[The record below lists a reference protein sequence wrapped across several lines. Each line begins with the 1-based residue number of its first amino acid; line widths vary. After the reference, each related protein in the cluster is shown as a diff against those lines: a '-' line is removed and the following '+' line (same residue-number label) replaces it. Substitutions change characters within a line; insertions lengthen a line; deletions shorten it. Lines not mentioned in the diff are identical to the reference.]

1 MITVI
6 PVPLATRIRPGD
18 DLAALLVG
26 AIAEAGEA
34 LADGDALVVAQK
46 PVSKAEGRIVDL
58 ASVTP
63 SAEAAAIA
71 AEDGGDPRLV
81 EVILRESAEVVRR
94 RGSFIVGRTPHGHV
108 LGSSGVDRSNQDA
121 TDHVTL
127 LPVDPDASARALRD
141 ALRAATGVEV
151 AVVISDSIGRPFRR
165 GTVGVALGAA
175 GLATVVEHAGRLD
188 DVGRPFHSTQVHV
201 ADQLASAA
209 ELALGPAGGV
219 PAAIVRGAV
228 LEAGPEG
235 AASGLIDRDRDL
247 FA

>member
-18 DLAALLVG
+18 DLAALLAAAV
-26 AIAEAGEA
+26 ADAGEA
-34 LADGDALVVAQK
+34 LVDGDVLVVAQK

-81 EVILRESAEVVRR
+81 EVILRESAQVVRR
-94 RGSFIVGRTPHGHV
+94 RGSFIVGRTRHGHV

-121 TDHVTL
+121 PDHVTL

-141 ALRAATGVEV
+141 ALRAATRADV

-228 LEAGPEG
+228 LEAGSEG
-235 AASGLIDRDRDL
+235 AATGLIDRDRDL

>member
-1 MITVI
+1 MIRVI
-6 PVPLATRIRPGD
+6 PIPLAARIRPGD

-26 AIAEAGEA
+26 AVADAGEA
-34 LADGDALVVAQK
+34 LADGDVLVVAQK

-81 EVILRESAEVVRR
+81 EVILRESAQVVRR
-94 RGSFIVGRTPHGHV
+94 RGSFIVGRSPQGHV

-121 TDHVTL
+121 PDHVTL

-141 ALRAATGVEV
+141 ALRAVTGAVV

-228 LEAGPEG
+228 LESGPEG
-235 AASGLIDRDRDL
+235 AATGLIDRDRDL

>member
-1 MITVI
+1 MIAVI
-6 PVPLATRIRPGD
+6 PIPLAVRVRPGD

-26 AIAEAGEA
+26 AIADAGEA
-34 LADGDALVVAQK
+34 LADGDCLVVAQK

-58 ASVTP
+58 AGVEP
-63 SAEAAAIA
+63 SDEARAIA

-94 RGSFIVGRTPHGHV
+94 RGSFVVGRTRHGHV
-108 LGSSGVDRSNQDA
+108 LGSGGVDRSNQDEP
-121 TDHVTL
+121 DHVTL

-141 ALRAATGVEV
+141 ALRAATGADV

-175 GLATVVEHAGRLD
+175 GFATVVEHAGRPD
-188 DVGRPFHSTQVHV
+188 DVGRRFHSTQVHMG
-201 ADQLASAA
+201 DQLASAA

-219 PAAIVRGAV
+219 PAAIVRGAA
-228 LEAGPEG
+228 LERGAEG
-235 AASGLIDRDRDL
+235 ATGGIIARDRDL

>member
-1 MITVI
+1 MIRVI
-6 PVPLATRIRPGD
+6 PIPLAARIRPGD

-26 AIAEAGEA
+26 AVADAGEA
-34 LADGDALVVAQK
+34 LADGDVLVVAQK

-81 EVILRESAEVVRR
+81 EVILREAAQVVRR
-94 RGSFIVGRTPHGHV
+94 RGSFIVGRSPQGHV

-121 TDHVTL
+121 PDHVTL

-141 ALRAATGVEV
+141 ALRAVTGAEV

-228 LEAGPEG
+228 LESGPEG
-235 AASGLIDRDRDL
+235 AATGLIDRDRDL

>member
-1 MITVI
+1 MIRVI
-6 PVPLATRIRPGD
+6 PIPLAARIRPGD

-26 AIAEAGEA
+26 AVADAGEA
-34 LADGDALVVAQK
+34 LADGDVLVVAQK

-81 EVILRESAEVVRR
+81 EVILRESAQVVRR
-94 RGSFIVGRTPHGHV
+94 RGSFIVGRSPQGHV

-121 TDHVTL
+121 PDHVTL

-141 ALRAATGVEV
+141 ALRAVTGAEV

-228 LEAGPEG
+228 LEPGPEG

>member
-1 MITVI
+1 MIRVI
-6 PVPLATRIRPGD
+6 PIPLAARIRPGD

-26 AIAEAGEA
+26 AVADAGEA
-34 LADGDALVVAQK
+34 LADGDVLVVAQK

-81 EVILRESAEVVRR
+81 EVILRESAQVVRR
-94 RGSFIVGRTPHGHV
+94 RGSFIVGRSPQGHV

-121 TDHVTL
+121 PDHVTL

-141 ALRAATGVEV
+141 ALRAVTGAEV

-228 LEAGPEG
+228 LEPGPEG
-235 AASGLIDRDRDL
+235 AATGLIDRDRDL

>member
-1 MITVI
+1 MIRVI
-6 PVPLATRIRPGD
+6 PIPLAARIRPGD

-26 AIAEAGEA
+26 AVADAGEA
-34 LADGDALVVAQK
+34 LADGDVLVVAQK
-46 PVSKAEGRIVDL
+46 PISKAEGRIVDL

-81 EVILRESAEVVRR
+81 EVILRESAQVVRR
-94 RGSFIVGRTPHGHV
+94 RGSFIVGRSPQGHV

-121 TDHVTL
+121 PDHVTL

-141 ALRAATGVEV
+141 ALRAVTGAEV

-228 LEAGPEG
+228 LEPGPEG
-235 AASGLIDRDRDL
+235 AATGLIDRDRDL

>member
-1 MITVI
+1 MIRVI
-6 PVPLATRIRPGD
+6 PIPLAARIRPGD

-26 AIAEAGEA
+26 AVADAGEA
-34 LADGDALVVAQK
+34 LADGDVLVVAQK

-81 EVILRESAEVVRR
+81 EVILRESAQVVRR
-94 RGSFIVGRTPHGHV
+94 RGSFIVGRSPQGHV

-121 TDHVTL
+121 PDHVTL

-141 ALRAATGVEV
+141 ALRAVTGAEV

-228 LEAGPEG
+228 LESGPEG
-235 AASGLIDRDRDL
+235 AATGLIDRDRDL

>member
-1 MITVI
+1 VIRVI
-6 PVPLATRIRPGD
+6 PIPLAARIRPGD

-26 AIAEAGEA
+26 AVADAGEA
-34 LADGDALVVAQK
+34 LADGDVLVVAQK

-81 EVILRESAEVVRR
+81 EVILRESAQVVRR
-94 RGSFIVGRTPHGHV
+94 RGSFIVGRSPQGHV

-121 TDHVTL
+121 PDHVTL

-141 ALRAATGVEV
+141 ALRAVTGAEV

-228 LEAGPEG
+228 LEPGPEG
-235 AASGLIDRDRDL
+235 AATGLIDRDRDL